1 MLWWQLVV
9 QVTINSV
16 NMMDWCAEHGT
27 CTPEIFN
34 RLFKIDNREQKK
46 FLLAHRRSRRKVPY
60 SADWMMEWRQSFS
73 SLFCSLFCFW
83 AYHRNLSL
91 PCVLSH
97 FHQHHQ
103 IGTGGKSCYANILGG
118 NIRRREKM
126 ECTMASGAV
135 RACTQ

>member
-1 MLWWQLVV
+1 MKKLLKALGAFRGLSAGEIRRRAIFPFPHAKVFGGEISFIVLWWQLVV

-16 NMMDWCAEHGT
+16 N
-27 CTPEIFN
+27 
-34 RLFKIDNREQKK
+34 
-46 FLLAHRRSRRKVPY
+46 
-60 SADWMMEWRQSFS
+60 MMEWRQSFS

-126 ECTMASGAV
+126 ECTMAQCSASPKASLGLNQ
-135 RACTQ
+135 C